1 MYKKITESRFR
12 HRDHLLP
19 KILLR
24 MKIIIV
30 LLAVTILQA
39 KASIFAQ
46 KITLSVKDASLT
58 EVIAQIRK
66 QTNVDI
72 LYNNVT
78 VANLKPITLKV
89 KNQDLK
95 SVLDKCLANQSLT
108 YQVINNS
115 ILITV
120 KSAPVV
126 QSIAEPIAAINTTVS
141 GKITGDMG
149 EPLPGVTVKI
159 KNTSTGVASNNNG
172 EYKITVPDGTTL
184 VFSFVGY
191 ESQEVEVNGRS
202 IINVMLKSQN
212 TGLNEI
218 IVVGY
223 GTQKQKDLTGAVSFV
238 TSGNFNKGP
247 QLTPQQLL
255 QGKAAGVNISQNSGK
270 PGGSNTIRI
279 RGGQSITQSNEP
291 LYVIDGVPIAV
302 TNLGQSSISSQ
313 GTDVFD
319 MEPVNPLQTLNPND
333 IESISVLKDASAT
346 AIYGARGA
354 NGVIVITTK
363 SGKAGKPQV
372 SYNGS
377 VGISN
382 VAKKLD
388 MLDANEYR
396 TLVKSLNLPIDDK
409 GGNTNWQDKIYRTA
423 YSHDHNVALSG
434 GTDKT
439 AYRTSVGYGK
449 QQGIVL
455 NSNIEQ
461 ANILS
466 SLSHKVLNDR
476 LKFDLKLNYGQNK
489 SNVAPISNT
498 VGSELGTSMNYEAY
512 VFNPTYPVYD
522 PNGAYYNI
530 PPYRVN
536 PVSFSTELMDQKFN
550 QRLLGNLTTSFKII
564 DPLSINVTLGYTRSS
579 TERNS
584 YINKSKG
591 NSPLGNGLNGY
602 ASMQKYGD
610 YSKLMETILR
620 FTKSYGK
627 HDIEALAGY
636 SYQYFFG
643 DNSRIT
649 ANNFLSD
656 NFRWNALQSAGTVS
670 GVSSGAGSNKL
681 ISMYGRAN
689 YNYDNRFLVTATLRR
704 DGSSRFSA
712 GNKWGYFPSG
722 SVAWRISEEK
732 FFKFTPVSDL
742 KLRVSY
748 GTTGNQEIGNLLSL
762 NLLTPSSQG
771 YIVGGQRVTIIGQ
784 GQLANPDIKWE
795 STKQLDIGLNFG
807 LFGNRLHGTVDYYQK
822 KTNDLL
828 LSIQLPQPSPVTRQ
842 TVNVGSVEN
851 KGFEIEL
858 GGTIIQKKDFEW
870 EANAIFSHN
879 DNKVVSL
886 SSSLYKGA
894 NIQLAPVQ
902 GLVSGGNTQL
912 ILPGQ
917 PLGTFYGP
925 VYTGLNPEGLET
937 YAPGGSQILGNA
949 QPKFTYGFSNTFSYK
964 QFSLIANLRGI
975 SGNKVYNATGN
986 NFGYKKLLPGRNVL
1000 SSTVN
1005 DGVSLSQTQT
1015 FSSKWIESGSFLRL
1029 DNATF
1034 SYNVNTSSK
1043 AFSNLRIYV
1052 TGQNLFLITKY
1063 TGLDPEVN
1071 AEISRTGTAPL
1082 GIDYLGYPRA
1092 RTYSLGVNVT
1102 LN

>member
-1 MYKKITESRFR
+1 MYKKIAGSRSR
-12 HRDHLLP
+12 HRDQLLS
-19 KILLR
+19 KIFLR
-24 MKIIIV
+24 MKFTII
-30 LLAVTILQA
+30 LLAISFLQV

-46 KITLSVKDASLT
+46 KISLSVKGASLT
-58 EVIAQIRK
+58 EVITQIRK
-66 QTNVDI
+66 QTKVDI
-72 LYNNVT
+72 LYNNSS
-78 VANLKPITLKV
+78 VAGLKPITLKV
-89 KNQDLK
+89 KNEDLK
-95 SVLDKCLANQSLT
+95 VVLDKCFKDQPLT
-108 YQVINNS
+108 YRIVNNS
-115 ILITV
+115 ILITER
-120 KSAPVV
+120 PVE
-126 QSIAEPIAAINTTVS
+126 QLPQTLPPANTPVG
-141 GKITGDMG
+141 GKITGDKG
-149 EPLPGVTVKI
+149 ESLPGVTVKI
-159 KNTSTGVASNNNG
+159 KNTTTAVASDGNG
-172 EYKITVPDGTTL
+172 EYKISVPDGAVL

-191 ESQEVEVNGRS
+191 ESQEVTVNGRTV
-202 IINVMLKSQN
+202 INVVLKAQN
-212 TGLNEI
+212 TGLNEVV
-218 IVVGY
+218 VVGY

-255 QGKAAGVNISQNSGK
+255 QGKAAGVNVSQNSGK

-302 TNLGQSSISSQ
+302 TNLGQSSISAT

-319 MEPVNPLQTLNPND
+319 MEPINPLQTLNPND

-346 AIYGARGA
+346 AIYGSRGA

-363 SGKAGKPQV
+363 SGRAGKAQV

-377 VGISN
+377 FGIAT

-388 MLDANEYR
+388 MLGADEYR
-396 TLVKSLNLPIDDK
+396 SLVKSLNLPLDDK
-409 GGNTNWQDKIYRTA
+409 GGNTNWQDQIYRTA
-423 YSHDHNVALSG
+423 YSHDHNIALTG

-455 NSNIEQ
+455 KSDIEQ
-461 ANILS
+461 VNILS
-466 SLSHKVLNDR
+466 SLTHKALNDR
-476 LKFDLKLNYGQNK
+476 LKFDLKLNYGQNN

-512 VFNPTYPVYD
+512 VFNPTYPVRTST
-522 PNGAYYNI
+522 GAYYNI

-536 PVSFSTELMDQKFN
+536 PVSFSTELTDHKFN
-550 QRLLGNLTTSFKII
+550 QRLLGNLTTSYKII
-564 DPLSINVTLGYTRSS
+564 DALSINVSLGYTRNS

-602 ASMQKYGD
+602 ASVQKYSD
-610 YSKLMETILR
+610 YSKLSETILR
-620 FTKSYGK
+620 FSKSYGK

-636 SYQYFFG
+636 SYQYFYG

-656 NFRWNALQSAGTVS
+656 NFKWNALQSAGTVS

-681 ISMYGRAN
+681 ISMYSRAN

-722 SVAWRISEEK
+722 SVAWRISQEK
-732 FFKFTPVSDL
+732 FFHVDAISDL

-771 YIVGGQRVTIIGQ
+771 YIIGGQRVTIIGQ
-784 GQLANPDIKWE
+784 SQLANPDLKWE
-795 STKQLDIGLNFG
+795 STRQLDIGLNFG
-807 LFGNRLHGTVDYYQK
+807 LFNNRVHGTVDYYNK

-828 LSIQLPQPSPVTRQ
+828 LSIQLPQPSPVARQ
-842 TVNVGSVEN
+842 IVNVGSVEN

-858 GGTIIQKKDFEW
+858 GGTVIQNNNFGWD
-870 EANAIFSHN
+870 ANVVLSRN
-879 DNKVVSL
+879 VNKVVSL

-912 ILPGQ
+912 IMPGQ

-925 VYTGLNPEGLET
+925 QYTGLNAQGMET
-937 YAPGGSQILGNA
+937 YAPGGNKILGNA
-949 QPKFTYGFSNTFSYK
+949 QPNFTYGISNTFSYK
-964 QFSLIANLRGI
+964 RLTLIANLRGI
-975 SGNKVYNATGN
+975 SGNKVYNLTGN

-1000 SSTVN
+1000 ASAAN
-1005 DGVSLSQTQT
+1005 DGVSVSQTQT
-1015 FSSKWIESGSFLRL
+1015 FSSRWIESGSFLRL

-1034 SYNVNTSSK
+1034 SYDLGLRSK
-1043 AFSNLRIYV
+1043 AISTMRIFV
-1052 TGQNLFLITKY
+1052 NGQNLFLITKY

-1092 RTYSLGVNVT
+1092 RTFSMGVNVT
-1102 LN
+1102 FN

>member
-1 MYKKITESRFR
+1 MYKKIAESRFR
-12 HRDHLLP
+12 HNNRLLF
-19 KILLR
+19 KIFLR
-24 MKIIIV
+24 MKFTII
-30 LLAVTILQA
+30 LLVITMLQA
-39 KASIFAQ
+39 RASIFAQ
-46 KITLSVKDASLT
+46 KISLSVKNASLT
-58 EVIAQIRK
+58 EVITQIRK
-66 QTNVDI
+66 QTKIDI
-72 LYNNVT
+72 LYNSGT
-78 VANLKPITLKV
+78 VENLKPITLDLKNEDLKV
-89 KNQDLK
+89 VLDRCFKNQP
-95 SVLDKCLANQSLT
+95 LT
-108 YQVINNS
+108 YQIINNS
-115 ILITV
+115 ILIS
-120 KSAPVV
+120 KRLNAP
-126 QSIAEPIAAINTTVS
+126 SEPQLATMEANTSVT
-141 GKITGDMG
+141 GKITGDKG
-149 EPLPGVTVKI
+149 EPLPGVTVKV
-159 KNTSTGVASNNNG
+159 KNTNIAVASNNNG
-172 EYKITVPDGTTL
+172 EYKITVPDGEAL
-184 VFSFVGY
+184 VFSFIGY
-191 ESQEVEVNGRS
+191 EPLEVAVNNREV
-202 IINVMLKSQN
+202 INVTLKAQN

-218 IVVGY
+218 VVIGY

-238 TSGNFNKGP
+238 SSDNFNKGP

-255 QGKAAGVNISQNSGK
+255 QGKASGVNISQNSGK
-270 PGGSNTIRI
+270 PGGANTIRI

-302 TNLGQSSISSQ
+302 ANLGQSNISAT

-319 MEPVNPLQTLNPND
+319 MEAINPLQTLNPND

-346 AIYGARGA
+346 AIYGSRAA

-363 SGKAGKPQV
+363 GGKVGKAQV

-377 VGISN
+377 VGVSN

-388 MLDANEYR
+388 MLDAGEYR
-396 TLVKSLNLPIDDK
+396 SLVKSLNLPLDDK
-409 GGNTNWQDKIYRTA
+409 GGNTNWQDQIYRKA
-423 YSHDHNVALSG
+423 YSHDHNIALSG
-434 GTDKT
+434 GTEKT

-461 ANILS
+461 VNVLS
-466 SLSHKVLNDR
+466 SLTHKALNDR

-522 PNGAYYNI
+522 PAGAYYNI

-536 PVSFSTELMDQKFN
+536 PVSFSTELTDQKFN
-550 QRLLGNLTTSFKII
+550 QRILGNMTTSYKII

-584 YINKSKG
+584 YIDKSKG

-602 ASMQKYGD
+602 ASMQKYAD

-620 FTKSYGK
+620 FSKNYGK

-636 SYQYFFG
+636 SYQYFYG
-643 DNSRIT
+643 ENSRIT

-656 NFRWNALQSAGTVS
+656 NFKWNALQSAGTIS
-670 GVSSGAGSNKL
+670 SVSSGAGSNKL

-704 DGSSRFSA
+704 DGSSRFSE

-722 SVAWRISEEK
+722 SVAWRLSQEK
-732 FFKFTPVSDL
+732 FFHVKAISDL

-748 GTTGNQEIGNLLSL
+748 GITGNQEIGNLLSL

-771 YIVGGQRVTIIGQ
+771 YIIGGQRVTIIGQ
-784 GQLANPDIKWE
+784 SQLANPGLKWE
-795 STKQLDIGLNFG
+795 STKQLDIGVNFG
-807 LFGNRLHGTVDYYQK
+807 LFNNRVHGTFDYYKK

-851 KGFEIEL
+851 KGFEVEL
-858 GGTIIQKKDFEW
+858 GGAVIQNNMFGWDI
-870 EANAIFSHN
+870 NVVFSRN
-879 DNKVVSL
+879 INKVLSL

-894 NIQLAPVQ
+894 DIQLSPVQ

-912 ILPGQ
+912 ITPRQ

-925 VYTGLNPEGLET
+925 LYTGLNAQGLET
-937 YAPGGSQILGNA
+937 YAPGGNRILGNA
-949 QPKFTYGFSNTFSYK
+949 QPNFTYGISNTFSYK
-964 QFSLIANLRGI
+964 NLTLVANLRGM
-975 SGNKVYNATGN
+975 SGNKVYNLTGN

-1000 SSTVN
+1000 ASAAN
-1005 DGVSLSQTQT
+1005 DGVSVSQTQT
-1015 FSSKWIESGSFLRL
+1015 FSSRWIESGSFLRL
-1029 DNATF
+1029 DNATL
-1034 SYNVNTSSK
+1034 SYNFDVKSK
-1043 AFSNLRIYV
+1043 SFSNLRV
-1052 TGQNLFLITKY
+1052 FANGQNLFLITKY
-1063 TGLDPEVN
+1063 KGLDPEVN

-1092 RTYSLGVNVT
+1092 KTYSLGVNVT
-1102 LN
+1102 FN